1 MDDNTLEGFFPV
13 AMITVAIIEIQ
24 IASNCPENVLKKK
37 KNQSNKY
44 KALNSQFQA
53 QMEDKKFCMVAIWKL
68 FFLAITGKW
77 KISVEN

>member
-37 KNQSNKY
+37 K
-44 KALNSQFQA
+44 
-53 QMEDKKFCMVAIWKL
+53 KKPIK
-68 FFLAITGKW
+68 
-77 KISVEN
+77 

>member
-37 KNQSNKY
+37 KKTNQINIKP
-44 KALNSQFQA
+44 
-53 QMEDKKFCMVAIWKL
+53 
-68 FFLAITGKW
+68 
-77 KISVEN
+77 